1 MVEFNFDSTRE
12 GDEKMSYFVFKFCHH
27 LEIQGGCRLF
37 PEQELLIKLWKHY
50 YQLKTQGDILKTVL
64 SF

>member
-12 GDEKMSYFVFKFCHH
+12 GDEKMSYFVYKFCHH

-50 YQLKTQGDILKTVL
+50 YQLETPEDILNTEQN
-64 SF
+64 F